1 MNISNTI
8 LEQLG
13 GGRFVLMTGA
23 KHLVSHSDALSF
35 RLPSRFAKD
44 GINYIKITLTAAD
57 DYTVECFK
65 LRGIKFSAVSK
76 CEGVYADML
85 RSVFEQ
91 TTGLYTSLGLGGDR

>member
-1 MNISNTI
+1 MMNISNTI

-44 GINYIKITLTAAD
+44 GINYGNYILD
-57 DYTVECFK
+57 
-65 LRGIKFSAVSK
+65 
-76 CEGVYADML
+76 
-85 RSVFEQ
+85 
-91 TTGLYTSLGLGGDR
+91 SLGRLGA